1 MENITSIN
9 IDFENGLLEIN
20 GQSIRDKP
28 IIAVLPADAGWTSQK
43 LFNCEL
49 ASGKQEEYD
58 YLIVT
63 YIKANAIN
71 DYSDR
76 KSIWQYEGSDLTKEQ
91 IQEIEEYMERSMLF
105 RDIIGGLIKVFVLV
119 LIVLAIFFPDTLMSI
134 CRMI

>member
-1 MENITSIN
+1 M
-9 IDFENGLLEIN
+9 
-20 GQSIRDKP
+20 
-28 IIAVLPADAGWTSQK
+28 
-43 LFNCEL
+43 
-49 ASGKQEEYD
+49 
-58 YLIVT
+58 IVT